1 MIFLL
6 CVFHPI
12 PWLSSP
18 STDFQNF
25 INMSSGGQPL
35 CLPIFLMSMSCVRMA
50 SSGLCQLLTAGHLTD
65 SSAAIWLESL
75 VLSALDAM
83 SVANSASSRRAK
95 GSLLLQS
102 CLELCSNTTTA
113 RGTMGTGT
121 AFSSLRPAGNV
132 RKELSRFPNE
142 QQAVASSNGAVGSR
156 GRG

>member
-1 MIFLL
+1 
-6 CVFHPI
+6 
-12 PWLSSP
+12 
-18 STDFQNF
+18 
-25 INMSSGGQPL
+25 MSSGGQPL

-121 AFSSLRPAGNV
+121 AMLFQVLDLLGMSERSFRDSQMSSRRWP
-132 RKELSRFPNE
+132 
-142 QQAVASSNGAVGSR
+142 QAVVLLGVEAGAEGLLAVTD
-156 GRG
+156 